1 MKRLPAWKRGLA
13 GAVLG
18 LAAMVVAAV
27 LVLTVVAFGRFGPTL
42 AKRAMAH
49 CQEMMAKCQEMM
61 AGHLGDAGE
70 LLGPDVPSKD
80 EPGSL
85 ADAPGQG

>member
-1 MKRLPAWKRGLA
+1 MKKM
-13 GAVLG
+13 
-18 LAAMVVAAV
+18 MVVAAV
-27 LVLTVVAFGRFGPTL
+27 LVLTVVAFRRFGPTL

>member
-1 MKRLPAWKRGLA
+1 MKKM
-13 GAVLG
+13 
-18 LAAMVVAAV
+18 MVVAAV
-27 LVLTVVAFGRFGPTL
+27 LVLTVVAFRRFGPTL

-49 CQEMMAKCQEMM
+49 CQEMMAKCQEMMAKCQEMM